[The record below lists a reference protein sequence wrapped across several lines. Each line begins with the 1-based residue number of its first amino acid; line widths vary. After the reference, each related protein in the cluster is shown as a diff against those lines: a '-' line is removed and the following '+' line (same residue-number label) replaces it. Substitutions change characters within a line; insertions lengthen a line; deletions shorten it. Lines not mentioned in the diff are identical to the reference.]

1 MWRSLGLALALCL
14 LPGGGTQSQSKS
26 SYCEQPPPWSIGDQN
41 PMQNA
46 TGTVTVVALLD
57 ASYVCILQ
65 ASRFEDL
72 RVKLKLEGYS
82 NISYI
87 IVNGPGAD
95 ARSQYL
101 YLKKHVSDHIS
112 VYQQEQH
119 QPDIWSRLK
128 GNKDDILI
136 YDRCGRLAYH
146 LRMPYSFLSFPYV
159 EQAIKIVYCVEKCGN
174 CSL

>member
-1 MWRSLGLALALCL
+1 MRGEKTA
-14 LPGGGTQSQSKS
+14 SQIKWDYS
-26 SYCEQPPPWSIGDQN
+26 SYVFFPK
-41 PMQNA
+41 
-46 TGTVTVVALLD
+46 
-57 ASYVCILQ
+57 YF
-65 ASRFEDL
+65 RFEDL

-136 YDRCGRLAYH
+136 YDRYVSI
-146 LRMPYSFLSFPYV
+146 SF
-159 EQAIKIVYCVEKCGN
+159 QIKIPILYLFTFIIYIVFFIVKCN
-174 CSL
+174 AIFTSHLI